1 MLPERF
7 KLLSSGRR
15 EELRNPPGYTAGIRI
30 KEFDGGVIHVE
41 GNDHGISFGIARMI
55 SMVLTDNPG
64 YKLIYY
70 SLPQKIPGYHYH
82 KMSAFLIFSKGVEK
96 DLKLSKRLLTKKRIE
111 MLEEVRYYEIKEF
124 DGGVI
129 YLQWAAPGYG
139 GDYSFMP
146 PTEHVAKVISAVRTV
161 HPGYELTYYSD
172 LIAEG
177 ESYSA
182 TLIFEPKTN
191 LP

>member
-1 MLPERF
+1 MIPECI
-7 KLLSSGRR
+7 KLLSPDRR
-15 EELRNPPGYTAGIRI
+15 EELRNPPGYTPGIKI

-41 GNDHGISFGIARMI
+41 GDDHGISFGIARMI
-55 SMVLTDNPG
+55 SMMFTDNPG

-70 SLPQKIPGYHYH
+70 SLPKKIPGCRYGE
-82 KMSAFLIFSKGVEK
+82 MSAILIFSKGVEK

-111 MLEEVRYYEIKEF
+111 MLEEVRYYEIKEY

-129 YLQWAAPGYG
+129 YLEWLASLAKRYANH
-139 GDYSFMP
+139 P
-146 PTEHVAKVISAVRTV
+146 PTEQVAKVISAVRTV

-172 LIAEG
+172 LVAER
-177 ESYSA
+177 ERYSA